1 MIELTLTDE
10 QYAILEAKKQ
20 YVREHLSYKL
30 KLDEDDIARICHQC
44 DFNEKLIDKKL
55 ANYATEKKYEGLEE
69 FEW

>member
-10 QYAILEAKKQ
+10 QMVILEAKKAFA
-20 YVREHLSYKL
+20 RENLSV

-44 DFNEKLIDKKL
+44 DFNEQRIDKKL
-55 ANYATEKKYEGLEE
+55 ESYATNKKYEGIEE